1 MSTHERIGYVDI
13 AKAIGIISV
22 IIGHMWWYQPEMNLM
37 YSFHMPLFFLIGGFF
52 IKRRKSFKE
61 IVHQKAVRLL
71 SPYIF
76 TCAAIM
82 LVTVLMDL
90 FFAKAG
96 NIGSDLWGWFLASL
110 YGSGSLTSPVFN
122 IHPIGPIW
130 FLLAMFQA
138 LVIYNFVFGTR
149 WAWPVCIALFAIGYA
164 GAQWAWI
171 PFSIWG
177 AFTSLLF
184 IHIGHE
190 TKNIIVSHIKLPYA
204 VVALGIWAVCFMY
217 TGLNFEIDVPMS
229 MARCYY
235 SNVPL
240 NILGGFAG
248 TFVILYASKWIEKC
262 GKIGSWF
269 ETYGRNSLVV
279 LCFHTLELEAIPWDD
294 LLPLVGLTPM
304 TIDET
309 ICKLVWSVLWVFVA
323 IHYKPLHRIFGVV
336 D

>member
-1 MSTHERIGYVDI
+1 M
-13 AKAIGIISV
+13 
-22 IIGHMWWYQPEMNLM
+22 
-37 YSFHMPLFFLIGGFF
+37 
-52 IKRRKSFKE
+52 
-61 IVHQKAVRLL
+61 
-71 SPYIF
+71 
-76 TCAAIM
+76 
-82 LVTVLMDL
+82 
-90 FFAKAG
+90 
-96 NIGSDLWGWFLASL
+96 
-110 YGSGSLTSPVFN
+110 
-122 IHPIGPIW
+122 
-130 FLLAMFQA
+130 
-138 LVIYNFVFGTR
+138 
-149 WAWPVCIALFAIGYA
+149 
-164 GAQWAWI
+164 
-171 PFSIWG
+171 
-177 AFTSLLF
+177 
-184 IHIGHE
+184 
-190 TKNIIVSHIKLPYA
+190 KLPYA